1 MFKDRAVSY
10 ADAIQ
15 TQTGIQCELE
25 TGKRGM
31 FSVVVDGECLVSR
44 KGGIIAKLT
53 GKPWPEI
60 DDVVA
65 IVKSHIEKS

>member
-1 MFKDRAVSY
+1 MSY

-15 TQTGIQCELE
+15 AETGIQCELE

-65 IVKSHIEKS
+65 IVKSHLEKS